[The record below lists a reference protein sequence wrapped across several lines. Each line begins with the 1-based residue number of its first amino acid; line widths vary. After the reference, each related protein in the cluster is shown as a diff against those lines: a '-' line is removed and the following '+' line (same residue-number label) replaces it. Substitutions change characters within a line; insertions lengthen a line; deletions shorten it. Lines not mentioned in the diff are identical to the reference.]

1 VDLWFIVSLAQS
13 TWDAGLHHLNQEV
26 GLFINQYL
34 IKTWALTG
42 LSIIILIITG
52 LCVFR
57 TIKSNKEMDIKLKR
71 EITSDYIL

>member
-1 VDLWFIVSLAQS
+1 VDLWFIVSLTQS
-13 TWDAGLHHLNQEV
+13 TWDAGHHHLNQEV
-26 GLFINQYL
+26 DLFINQYL

-57 TIKSNKEMDIKLKR
+57 TIKSNEEMDIKLKR
-71 EITSDYIL
+71 EITNDYIL